1 MPAQPWIGIYYY
13 ISSTHGGWLCIP
25 CESQSQYSQLL
36 GFLLRL
42 LHFTV
47 ARRFIKFPR
56 LSSLALCQE
65 TRERDRE
72 KKRILYSP
80 PSDDDECNNNSVAT
94 LANFLSFRRHSHQCT
109 LLLFTILACPVLLS
123 DTHNALYYA
132 MISILL
138 LPWMELN
145 WRTEEEDRRWIFPSW
160 SHAHSSPWRHRC
172 THL

>member
-1 MPAQPWIGIYYY
+1 MNRNILLY
-13 ISSTHGGWLCIP
+13 IEYTRWVIVYSMWVTVTIFTTSWVSSSSSPH
-25 CESQSQYSQLL
+25 
-36 GFLLRL
+36 
-42 LHFTV
+42 
-47 ARRFIKFPR
+47 RRFIKFPR

-65 TRERDRE
+65 TRERERG